1 MQRSDVTRDDGTW
14 VGLSLDV
21 QDRHQPGLCAF
32 TAGAQLLV
40 SQMSQPVLLAVV
52 DEQHEGVDF
61 WRTDGYRSFVP
72 PLRADAGR
80 ALAGS
85 PERWAH
91 RFAQYLI
98 DSPGSPLHE
107 GRWLLSCE
115 SPLQR
120 WRHADASHAE
130 YWSSMLVD
138 GHPNGYIDWFLHAHS
153 WEVLSL
159 RPMPD
164 ADDSRVKA
172 YRRQAR
178 EGTLPPV
185 LLWWVSGLDC
195 HLILD
200 GHARF
205 AAAVAESVEPPLL
218 QLHRTVPRDDLATR
232 TEEAVGFYEDEL
244 ARFAGLRAILR
255 GRTGTLRRTPRH
267 PRPRRPGRRCHRR
280 PTTRP
285 PPSQPEHRG
294 TADLGLAPARRGKA
308 VASHRARGDR
318 QPELALYL
326 TPADPSCEP

>member
-1 MQRSDVTRDDGTW
+1 MSDGHNAIGVPAAAVYAHGMQRSDVTGGDGTW

-21 QDRHQPGLCAF
+21 QDRSRPGLCVF
-32 TAGAQLLV
+32 TAGARLLV
-40 SQMSQPVLLAVV
+40 SQMSLPVVLAVV
-52 DEQHEGVDF
+52 DEHHEGVDF

-85 PERWAH
+85 PQRWAH

-115 SPLQR
+115 SPLR
-120 WRHADASHAE
+120 RHADASHAE
-130 YWSSMLVD
+130 YWGSMVVD
-138 GHPNGYIDWFLHAHS
+138 GHPNGCIDWFLHVHS
-153 WEVLSL
+153 WEVLPL

-164 ADDSRVKA
+164 AGDSRVKA
-172 YRRQAR
+172 YRKQAR

-232 TEEAVGFYEDEL
+232 TEEAVGDYEDEL
-244 ARFAGLRAILR
+244 ARFAELRAVHGPAVPDGSATAGPQLVRFLHGLNTAEQPTWAWPLPGGEKQWRHIAR
-255 GRTGTLRRTPRH
+255 EVTG
-267 PRPRRPGRRCHRR
+267 
-280 PTTRP
+280 
-285 PPSQPEHRG
+285 SQNWPC
-294 TADLGLAPARRGKA
+294 T
-308 VASHRARGDR
+308 
-318 QPELALYL
+318 
-326 TPADPSCEP
+326 